1 MSNATCGTEILDS
14 TLSMPNIGICEKN
27 STILL
32 ITCFVTFV
40 IQFARHWLWD
50 QTSVVKYNILSKKRG
65 SRCSTSSW
73 TELEPVL
80 RYMAIQL
87 GKTLLWVVSLLI
99 IVNANWLVI
108 TIHIVADVFSC
119 CFWILR
125 TQRFDKNPLDV
136 QRIMEA
142 IKEKPG
148 VWKQFIITSAAYDE
162 FKRQQEKLP
171 QEMQD
176 EQGHDGA
183 FSNSDSAS
191 APTALWRRTQTLNF

>member
-1 MSNATCGTEILDS
+1 MSNTTCKTEILDG

-32 ITCFVTFV
+32 ITCFVTFL

-50 QTSVVKYNILSKKRG
+50 QTSVAKYNILSKKRG
-65 SRCSTSSW
+65 KRCSTNNW
-73 TELEPVL
+73 KEFEPLV
-80 RYMAIQL
+80 RYMSIQL

-108 TIHIVADVFSC
+108 TIHIIADVFSC

-136 QRIMEA
+136 QRMLAA
-142 IKEKPG
+142 IEENPKIWEQFIYTSKIY
-148 VWKQFIITSAAYDE
+148 KQFKHEQA
-162 FKRQQEKLP
+162 KLP
-171 QEMQD
+171 EDLQGD
-176 EQGHDGA
+176 DGHDGA
-183 FSNSDSAS
+183 FSNSDAAG
-191 APTALWRRTQTLNF
+191 APSLWRRTQTLNF

>member
-1 MSNATCGTEILDS
+1 MSNETCDTEILDT

-27 STILL
+27 GTILL
-32 ITCFVTFV
+32 ITCFVTFL

-50 QTSVVKYNILSKKRG
+50 QTSVAKYNILSKPRKK
-65 SRCSTSSW
+65 RCSTDNW
-73 TELEPVL
+73 KELEPLV

-142 IKEKPG
+142 IKDKPE
-148 VWKQFIITSAAYDE
+148 VWEQFIYTSKIYKQFERERA
-162 FKRQQEKLP
+162 KLP
-171 QEMQD
+171 NDLQG

-183 FSNSDSAS
+183 FSNSDSAG
-191 APTALWRRTQTLNF
+191 APELWRRTHTLNF